1 MAIDFDAIA
10 NTPKKASSDA
20 GSVETHSIKDLIEVD
35 KYARGKDESTFG
47 FGTITITNG
56 SAF

>member
-1 MAIDFDAIA
+1 MPIDFDAIA
-10 NTPKKASSDA
+10 NTPKKATSDA

-35 KYARGKDESTFG
+35 KYARGKDKDTFG
-47 FGTITITNG
+47 FGTISITNG